1 MSHVADINLES
12 YANETDVRVVG
23 PRLIDG
29 EEYSDALKFSNC
41 NAVHVE
47 NVEIIGGREDCIDIN
62 RGGLIAIAD
71 TLLYPRGKFAV
82 TIKGGAEV
90 VTLRNVTLAGHG
102 SEVDIDLGNWSDQSG
117 ERTRG
122 VTLDNVFAAD
132 GKPVVIRVLHADMPL
147 IRGGNVRVIDRR
159 WLAWAYRTL
168 KRWHLFGCLMILTAL
183 AGCASKPGVITTA
196 KGAIVTPENA
206 SAPSAIATAT
216 ATEST
221 AIPKGSTITVTETP
235 ATAQAPAQKVTAY
248 NFAEA
253 ATQTRV
259 EESTRA
265 EVAPPRA
272 PDQTVAL
279 RKADNAARTPLLY
292 AAIGAGAIAL
302 GFMVMKWPTAAA
314 ASGGASV
321 VFFIAWQAAG
331 LPAWFYMVGILL
343 LVAGACVV
351 LGYKRA
357 EWDAN
362 GDGIP
367 DILQQKKK

>member
-1 MSHVADINLES
+1 VSTPDHNFES
-12 YANETDVRVVG
+12 YASETDVRIIG

-29 EEYSDALKFSNC
+29 QGYDDALKFSNC
-41 NAVHVE
+41 SGVLIE
-47 NVEIIGGREDCIDIN
+47 GIEILGGREDCIDIN
-62 RGGLIAIAD
+62 RGGLIAMRNV
-71 TLLYPRGKFAV
+71 TLNPKGKYGV

-90 VTLRNVTLAGHG
+90 VTMKSVVFCSHG

-122 VTLDNVFAAD
+122 VTLENVFSSD
-132 GKPVVIRVLHADMPL
+132 GRPVVVRVLHADRPL
-147 IRGGNVRVIDRR
+147 VRGGNVRVIDRR
-159 WLAWAYRTL
+159 WLAWLYRTL
-168 KRWHLFGCLMILTAL
+168 KRWHLLGCLMILMSV
-183 AGCASKPGVITTA
+183 AGCASKPGIITTA
-196 KGAIVTPENA
+196 KGAIVTPDNA

-279 RKADNAARTPLLY
+279 RKADNTARLPLLY
-292 AAIGAGAIAL
+292 AAIGAAAIGL
-302 GFMVMKWPTAAA
+302 VFMVMKWPTAAA
-314 ASGGASV
+314 SSGGAAV

-362 GDGIP
+362 GDGVP
-367 DILQQKKK
+367 DIFQQKKK